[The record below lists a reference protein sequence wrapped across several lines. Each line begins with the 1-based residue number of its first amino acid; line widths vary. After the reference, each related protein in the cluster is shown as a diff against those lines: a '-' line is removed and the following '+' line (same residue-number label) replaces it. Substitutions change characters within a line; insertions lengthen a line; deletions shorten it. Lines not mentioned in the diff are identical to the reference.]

1 MHHTEASRFH
11 TPNSQKSGHPKRQ
24 RRAHAM
30 HVTEERLAGLVVI
43 DGFLMRRWS
52 LACEGRQNMNM
63 RFQSLAGP
71 GTRGRVETALAQLAG
86 PWWMFLVTG
95 IGWLVISLIVLRFR
109 LSSVV
114 AVGVLMG
121 VVFLTGWLSELL
133 IASMRPRWRWAH
145 VLMGILFLFAA
156 CWSFASPF
164 GAFWAL
170 ATIFGLLLIFRGSL
184 DLVTAI
190 SAREINHAWW
200 LGLIAGVLEIL
211 LGFWVSQQEFPA
223 QALLLLLWVGFF
235 ALFRG
240 FSDILLAFEVRR
252 AA

>member
-1 MHHTEASRFH
+1 M
-11 TPNSQKSGHPKRQ
+11 
-24 RRAHAM
+24 
-30 HVTEERLAGLVVI
+30 
-43 DGFLMRRWS
+43 
-52 LACEGRQNMNM
+52 QNMNFG
-63 RFQSLAGP
+63 FQSGTGAGP
-71 GTRGRVETALAQLAG
+71 RGRVETMLDQLAG

-109 LSSVV
+109 VASVV

-121 VVFLTGWLSELL
+121 VVFLGGWFSEIL
-133 IASMRPRWRWAH
+133 IASIRSRWRWAH
-145 VLMGILFLFAA
+145 VVMAILFLFAA

-184 DLVTAI
+184 DLVTSI
-190 SAREINHAWW
+190 SAREINPAWW
-200 LGLIAGVLEIL
+200 LGMTAGVLEIL

-223 QALLLLLWVGFF
+223 RALLLLIWVGFF

-240 FSDILLAFEVRR
+240 FSDILLSFEVRVAER
-252 AA
+252 K